1 MDSTRTVRVPTLD
14 DIDAALHVVRAHLA
28 PTPVDDAAVPGSPP
42 IALKLESLQPT
53 GSFKVRGALAALAR
67 TPADEQVVTASAGN
81 HALGVALAAM
91 KLGRRATVVTSKTAS
106 PAKVAAIQRL
116 GVELVQVGTSYDD
129 AEAHALELASQGARY
144 VSPYNDP
151 DVIAGQ
157 ATIGWELGEQLGGPL
172 TVVCGI
178 GGGGMASGLGLWAS
192 TREDVRIVGVEA
204 AVSTAVS
211 AAVAVGHQVTVDVG
225 DTIADGMAGN
235 IERGSVTVELVSRY
249 VDELLTVTEDQIRG
263 AVRYLA
269 LERGVVA
276 EGSGA
281 APVAA
286 ILAGLVPV
294 RGRVVAVVSG
304 RNIAAPL
311 LAEVLTEP

>member
-249 VDELLTVTEDQIRG
+249 VDELLTVTDDQIRG